1 MNFQLI
7 LLYFLCLVSPTT
19 QIINNVCTDITNPSK
34 ENCNKIILVNNECCF
49 LETTSEES
57 TSECEI
63 YNPELINYDSF
74 LAEQLKDM
82 KISTITLYLLS
93 NDIESIDTNEIKS
106 QLNDMLTDKV
116 KIDCN
121 SVTKE
126 IDYST
131 IEYSEDDI
139 AKAKQDNFCGKL
151 MYSDEVSEEQCLNG
165 VVFSDLEANGEKCCF
180 VEISFEKMGQK
191 NAKCLSLSQTQR
203 NNEKYLESLT
213 HGIERPFTAKIV
225 CDGFS

>member
-1 MNFQLI
+1 MQHQRQLQFLIGSNLKEYLLRII
-7 LLYFLCLVSPTT
+7 LLYFLCLISPTAP
-19 QIINNVCTDITNPSK
+19 IINNVCTDITNPSK

-106 QLNDMLTDKV
+106 QLNEMLTDKV

-131 IEYSEDDI
+131 IKYSEDDI
-139 AKAKQDNFCGKL
+139 AKAKQDNFC
-151 MYSDEVSEEQCLNG
+151 
-165 VVFSDLEANGEKCCF
+165 
-180 VEISFEKMGQK
+180 
-191 NAKCLSLSQTQR
+191 
-203 NNEKYLESLT
+203 
-213 HGIERPFTAKIV
+213 
-225 CDGFS
+225 

>member
-1 MNFQLI
+1 
-7 LLYFLCLVSPTT
+7 
-19 QIINNVCTDITNPSK
+19 
-34 ENCNKIILVNNECCF
+34 
-49 LETTSEES
+49 
-57 TSECEI
+57 
-63 YNPELINYDSF
+63 
-74 LAEQLKDM
+74 
-82 KISTITLYLLS
+82 
-93 NDIESIDTNEIKS
+93 
-106 QLNDMLTDKV
+106 
-116 KIDCN
+116 
-121 SVTKE
+121 
-126 IDYST
+126 
-131 IEYSEDDI
+131 
-139 AKAKQDNFCGKL
+139 